1 MIGDL
6 HGCFGTLEHALAEL
20 AFDSGR
26 DRLFSVGD
34 LIDRGPRSAETL
46 AWLESGRITA
56 TVRGNHE
63 QMMVNALEANEV
75 LWVRKS
81 GPGSDWLHNGGDWW
95 YDSEAVARA
104 RRRTGKRRTFAPAK
118 RWARALRA
126 LPYMMTIESEARTV
140 GVVHASGFSNFD
152 ERWSTIWERARA
164 VRTERDAA
172 RDAVWHNTLEH
183 PLLWYDATTLVEDR
197 DDATVMPRLAD
208 IDLVVTG
215 HSPGRHPRWARRNV
229 ICLDTG
235 LHYDEWGHLT
245 VAEIQGPD
253 LKLHRFARSEDDLNR
268 M

>member
-34 LIDRGPRSAETL
+34 PIDRGPRSAETL

-104 RRRTGKRRTFAPAK
+104 RKRTGKRRTFAPAK
-118 RWARALRA
+118 
-126 LPYMMTIESEARTV
+126 
-140 GVVHASGFSNFD
+140 
-152 ERWSTIWERARA
+152 
-164 VRTERDAA
+164 
-172 RDAVWHNTLEH
+172 
-183 PLLWYDATTLVEDR
+183 
-197 DDATVMPRLAD
+197 
-208 IDLVVTG
+208 
-215 HSPGRHPRWARRNV
+215 RWARRNV